1 MTSLKTRLIVV
12 IALLATVC
20 TLVLTMGSYI
30 KLKAQIEADLNN
42 EMRGVAAGYSAMFSN
57 WISGNLALV
66 DSLAQGLGTGAD
78 LPASLTMVQKGGQFL
93 SAYQGQPDKK
103 FTTIPAA
110 TLPPGFDP
118 TVRPWYTAALQA
130 KKPIVTAPYMGVAP
144 PGLMVTFAAP
154 VSGGSGGV
162 VGGDVFLTKI
172 AEQILNIKLAGG
184 GYAFLLDNN
193 GQVLAHADQNKVMKP
208 ASEICS
214 DLTQDNLP
222 VLGAKKDPI
231 LSQIGGSPHFLLVQR
246 IAGSDIYLALVIDK
260 KKALAALDEIVLLAV
275 LVLVGILAIM
285 IPLSTWLIGHM
296 LSDLQ
301 RVRDAM
307 TDIAAGG
314 GDLSRKIDIH
324 GNDEVAQT
332 ARAFNQFSEQLR
344 VMVADVRSATDS
356 IATSSSEIATGNMDL
371 SGRTEQQASSLE
383 ETAASLE
390 QLTAAVKNN
399 AESAKQANAMS
410 LNAAEVATRGGAVV
424 GQVVDTMQGISASSK
439 KVVDIIAVIEGIAFQ
454 TNILALNAAVEAAR
468 AGEQGRGFAVVAAE
482 VRTLAQRSASAA
494 QEIKSLIENSVQQ
507 VHAGATLVD
516 KAGESMSNI
525 VQAVQQV
532 VTIIN
537 EITTA
542 SAEQSSGIMQV
553 NQALSHMDSATQQ
566 NAALVEEA
574 AAAAGSLENQVH
586 KLKTAMAAF
595 RTEHAPTQSASTR
608 KPQRLAY
615 SQA

>member
-20 TLVLTMGSYI
+20 TIVLTMGSYI
-30 KLKAQIEADLNN
+30 KLKAQIEVDLNN
-42 EMRGVAAGYSAMFSN
+42 EMRGVAAGYNSMFSN
-57 WISGNLALV
+57 WINGNLALV
-66 DSLAQGLGTGAD
+66 ESLAQGLAKGGD
-78 LPASLTMVQKGGQFL
+78 LQASLTMVQKGGQFL
-93 SAYQGQPDKK
+93 SVYQGQPDKK
-103 FTTIPAA
+103 FTTIPDEK
-110 TLPPGFDP
+110 LPPGFDP

-144 PGLMVTFAAP
+144 PGLMITFAAP
-154 VSGGSGGV
+154 VDGGNAGV

-184 GYAFLLDNN
+184 GYAFLLDKS
-193 GQVLAHADQNKVMKP
+193 GQVLAHGDQSKVMKP
-208 ASEICS
+208 AREIS
-214 DLTQDNLP
+214 ADLTIDNLP
-222 VLGAKKDPI
+222 LLAAQKDPFVGN
-231 LSQIGGSPHFLLVQR
+231 IGGNPHFMLVQQ
-246 IAGSDIYLALVIDK
+246 IAGTDIYLALVIDK
-260 KKALAALDEIVLLAV
+260 KKALAALDEILLLAV

-296 LSDLQ
+296 LADLQ
-301 RVRDAM
+301 HVRDAM

-314 GDLSRKIDIH
+314 GDLSRKIEIH

-332 ARAFNQFSEQLR
+332 ARAFNQFCEQLR

-356 IATSSSEIATGNMDL
+356 IALSSSEIATGNMDL

-410 LNAAEVATRGGAVV
+410 LNAAEVATTGGEVV
-424 GQVVDTMQGISASSK
+424 GQVVHTMQGISTSSK

-468 AGEQGRGFAVVAAE
+468 AGEQGRGFAVVASE

-494 QEIKSLIENSVQQ
+494 QEIKSLIEASVQQ
-507 VHAGATLVD
+507 VHAGSQLVD
-516 KAGESMSNI
+516 KAGASMNDI

-542 SAEQSSGIMQV
+542 SSEQSSGIMQV
-553 NQALSHMDSATQQ
+553 NQALAHMDSATQQ

-574 AAAAGSLENQVH
+574 AAAASSLENQVH

-595 RTEHAPTQSASTR
+595 RTEHGNALQASR
-608 KPQRLAY
+608 RR
-615 SQA
+615 